1 MMRHCLGG
9 APIWGTACHCMR
21 YDVRMDISDGKTL
34 LVANP
39 AAQRGNGLEAS
50 RIAYGLF
57 VEWLGEDN
65 VDLQL
70 TERPNHAAELAE
82 AARGTYATVIALG
95 GDGVIH
101 EAINGLMRIPADE
114 RPRFG
119 LIPVG
124 SGNDYARTVGM
135 SESVVE
141 AVTQFLDAGEVALDI
156 GCCNGEHFAETLSFG
171 LDAAIAL
178 DTVERRKRTGEQ
190 GTILYL
196 KSGLDQL
203 LHHLDTFTF
212 DAVLDGE
219 RHLSAPIH
227 MFTIQIGQTYGG
239 GFRICPDA
247 DPTDGIFDLCYAAAP
262 MSVPEATFKFLRAK
276 DAHHTK
282 FKNIFFE
289 RASAIELSFDRRPPC
304 QIDGEAHIAD
314 SYSISIDKQA
324 LRVISPKLAGRA

>member
-1 MMRHCLGG
+1 
-9 APIWGTACHCMR
+9 MR
-21 YDVRMDISDGKTL
+21 YDVRMNISDGKTL
-34 LVANP
+34 FIANP

-50 RIAYGLF
+50 RIVYDLL
-57 VEWLGEDN
+57 VEWLGEGN

-70 TERPNHAAELAE
+70 TEHPKHAIQIAEV
-82 AARGTYATVIALG
+82 ARGAYATVIVLG
-95 GDGVIH
+95 GDGIIH
-101 EAINGLMRIPADE
+101 EAVNGLMRIPAQE

-119 LIPVG
+119 LVPVG

-135 SESVVE
+135 SESLPE
-141 AVTQFLDAGEVALDI
+141 AVVQLVDAGEVALDI
-156 GCCNGEHFAETLSFG
+156 GLCNGEYFTETLSFG

-212 DAVLDGE
+212 KAVLDGE

-227 MFTIQIGQTYGG
+227 MFTVQIGQTYGG
-239 GFRICPDA
+239 GFRICPEA

-289 RASAIELSFDRRPPC
+289 RASSIELSFDKRPPC

-314 SYSISIDKQA
+314 SYSISIEKQA
-324 LRVISPKLAGRA
+324 LRVLSPKLGRKA